1 MLQLTLSC
9 GTSFQPPLSVA
20 YPFPIHFLV
29 AFEKGANAAE
39 TAVEKG
45 KNAAEAVL
53 EKGETATEAGHALL
67 GSSTRFS
74 LSVTAE
80 GFPSFQTS
88 FSPSLGLPLP

>member
-9 GTSFQPPLSVA
+9 GTSFKPPLSVA

-29 AFEKGANAAE
+29 AFEKGANAAG

-53 EKGETATEAGHALL
+53 EEGETATEAGHDLNAPHPHQ
-67 GSSTRFS
+67 GGG
-74 LSVTAE
+74 
-80 GFPSFQTS
+80 GFLYSHIIFHVQ
-88 FSPSLGLPLP
+88 FVG